1 LGRVTILSW
10 FLHCICGSNLKYS
23 GMLFEPYMIWFI
35 VGLVLILSEFALPG
49 IILIFIGLGAW
60 LAAFTAWME
69 WTPTLASQ
77 MTVFTVGSLI
87 LLLGL
92 RRFFTEW
99 FMGLSKNGDARDAE
113 EEFAGKEVKVVSTIA
128 GGRNGKV
135 EFKGAS
141 WNARSDDSLQ
151 AGCIAIIISREG
163 LTLTVRPR

>member
-1 LGRVTILSW
+1 
-10 FLHCICGSNLKYS
+10 
-23 GMLFEPYMIWFI
+23 MLFQPYMIWFM

-77 MTVFTVGSLI
+77 MTVFTVGSLVF
-87 LLLGL
+87 LLGL

-113 EEFAGKEVKVVSTIA
+113 EEFAGKEVKVVSAIA
-128 GGRNGKV
+128 SGRDGKV

-141 WNARSDDSLQ
+141 WNARSDDSLEP
-151 AGCIAIIISREG
+151 GSIAIIVSRDG
-163 LTLTVRPR
+163 LTLTVRSR